1 MSSKKGEFLPTKSV
15 AIKLRLMHKYA
26 FLHPTTMMRKSILQ
40 ENQISYNALYSPCE
54 DYKLHCDLIDK
65 TEFANLDEIMLY
77 YRNYDNTSEQ
87 SSAKMD
93 KITEAI
99 IDENKTKYPQLF
111 KLAEYTRMTRE
122 TKIDILGL
130 PLFKLTHIYPHTKL
144 YFLGIPLFK
153 ITHETI
159 QNRFTFSVFKQLRL
173 LKIQTYFKDTQ

>member
-1 MSSKKGEFLPTKSV
+1 
-15 AIKLRLMHKYA
+15 
-26 FLHPTTMMRKSILQ
+26 
-40 ENQISYNALYSPCE
+40 
-54 DYKLHCDLIDK
+54 
-65 TEFANLDEIMLY
+65 MLY

-153 ITHETI
+153 ITYKTI
-159 QNRFTFSVFKQLRL
+159 QNRFVFSVFNQLRL